1 MRSRDVSSRS
11 LPRVF
16 GEVADGHGAV
26 MDAFVQNFTERGD
39 VGAAC
44 AVYVDGRI
52 VVDL

>member
-44 AVYVDGRI
+44 AV
-52 VVDL
+52 